1 MGGWAWFGDASDI
14 KYQDLLHCDIRTVDV
29 GTEQGAKPYAFALPK
44 DSPLKERMNYEINK
58 LRQEGFIEHLKWKW
72 WEQNP
77 KRVLGC
83 KEDED
88 ITGAVPIE
96 KAWFTYK
103 ERQDK
108 NRVKSIAV
116 TEANGDSKMDS

>member
-1 MGGWAWFGDASDI
+1 M
-14 KYQDLLHCDIRTVDV
+14 LLYKF
-29 GTEQGAKPYAFALPK
+29 Q
-44 DSPLKERMNYEINK
+44 
-58 LRQEGFIEHLKWKW
+58 
-72 WEQNP
+72 
-77 KRVLGC
+77 LGC

-96 KAWFTYK
+96 NIGGVFIVCTAGVVLAFLALPVEKAWFKYK

-116 TEANGDSKMDS
+116 TEANGDSKMDSDSKKMEKEKF